1 MIAQLEQ
8 LLKSLI
14 GLDASSLGRGA
25 IERSL
30 RQRLQACAL
39 DKDAY
44 WDLVRESPTEQRA
57 LIESVVVPET
67 WFFRYPES
75 FALLTTQAR
84 ALQRQRPTGHALR
97 LLSLPCSS
105 GEEPYSMAMALLDAG
120 FAAQECQ
127 IDALDISQ
135 RALEQAAQ
143 GKYGANA
150 FRGDDPAIRERHF
163 QRDDDGS
170 QHIHARVRDMVNF
183 QCGNILGSFAPPA
196 HLGYDIIFCRNLLIY
211 FDRAT
216 QLQALANI
224 KRWLRS
230 DGLFFAGPAEA
241 GMLSQQGFE
250 ALDTAHSFAFRCR
263 PAPRPV
269 AAARTPVSFGTAKP
283 HMLAPVSLPVRPQPP
298 RPAPPLDAPV
308 SAAPATGL
316 AHIIALANAGR
327 SSEAASACTQHLAQH
342 GPSADLY
349 FWWGLIC
356 DGAGQTE
363 TALRHY
369 RKALYLDPYHARALA
384 HLAALLAAQ
393 GDHSG
398 AARLQQRL
406 KQRETHDVA
415 KS

>member
-14 GLDASSLGRGA
+14 GLDASSLGKGA
-25 IERSL
+25 VERSL
-30 RQRLQACAL
+30 RQRLQACAV

-57 LIESVVVPET
+57 LIESIVVPET

-75 FALLTTQAR
+75 FALLTSQAR
-84 ALQRQRPTGHALR
+84 ALQRHRPIGHVLR

-120 FAAQECQ
+120 FTANEFQ

-135 RALEQAAQ
+135 RVLELAAQ
-143 GKYGANA
+143 GRYGMNA
-150 FRGDDPAIRERHF
+150 FRGDDPNIRERHF
-163 QRDDDGS
+163 QREGDTC
-170 QHIHARVRDMVNF
+170 HRIHPRLRDMVNF
-183 QCGNILGSFAPPA
+183 QCGNILDSFVPPA
-196 HLGYDIIFCRNLLIY
+196 HTGYDIVFCRNLLIY
-211 FDRAT
+211 FDRPT
-216 QLQALANI
+216 QLRALSHL
-224 KRWLRS
+224 KSWLRT
-230 DGLFFAGPAEA
+230 DGLLFAGPAEA
-241 GMLSQQGFE
+241 GMLSQHGFE
-250 ALDTAHSFAFRCR
+250 SLDAAHSFAFRCR
-263 PAPRPV
+263 PIT
-269 AAARTPVSFGTAKP
+269 RTQ
-283 HMLAPVSLPVRPQPP
+283 PVRPASPHMAP
-298 RPAPPLDAPV
+298 KPRTTAPATSIAARPAPPRP
-308 SAAPATGL
+308 SAPAALPPNADATTGL
-316 AHIIALANAGR
+316 AKIIALANAGR
-327 SSEAASACTQHLAQH
+327 SVEASSACALQLSQH
-342 GPSADLY
+342 GPSAELF

-384 HLAALLAAQ
+384 HLAALLATH

-406 KQRETHDVA
+406 KQRETHDVG

>member
-25 IERSL
+25 VERAL

-75 FALLTTQAR
+75 FSLLTTQAR
-84 ALQRQRPTGHALR
+84 VLQRHRPTGHTLR

-120 FAAQECQ
+120 FTANEFQ

-135 RALEQAAQ
+135 RALEQAAL
-143 GKYGANA
+143 GRYGVNA
-150 FRGDDPAIRERHF
+150 FRGDDPNIRERHF
-163 QRDDDGS
+163 QRDADGAH
-170 QHIHARVRDMVNF
+170 HIHTRLRDMVNF
-183 QCGNILGSFAPPA
+183 QCGNILDSFLPPA
-196 HLGYDIIFCRNLLIY
+196 HMGYDIVFCRNLLIY

-216 QLQALANI
+216 QLRALSHL
-224 KRWLRS
+224 KSWLRT
-230 DGLFFAGPAEA
+230 DGLLFAGPAEA
-241 GMLSQQGFE
+241 GMLSQHGFE
-250 ALDTAHSFAFRCR
+250 SLDAAHSFAFRCR
-263 PAPRPV
+263 PA
-269 AAARTPVSFGTAKP
+269 ARTQPTRPPSPSIAAKP
-283 HMLAPVSLPVRPQPP
+283 RTTAPLAPFPKRAEPP
-298 RPAPPLDAPV
+298 RAPAPPALASDA
-308 SAAPATGL
+308 AATTGL
-316 AHIIALANAGR
+316 ATIIALANAGR
-327 SSEAASACTQHLAQH
+327 SVEARSACALQLSQH
-342 GPSADLY
+342 GPSAELY

-363 TALRHY
+363 AALRHY
-369 RKALYLDPYHARALA
+369 RKALYLDPFHARALA
-384 HLAALLAAQ
+384 HLAALLATH

-398 AARLQQRL
+398 AARLLQRL
-406 KQRETHDVA
+406 KQRETHDVG

>member
-25 IERSL
+25 VERSM
-30 RQRLQACAL
+30 RQRLQACAV

-57 LIESVVVPET
+57 LIESIVVPET

-75 FALLTTQAR
+75 FALLTSQAR
-84 ALQRQRPTGHALR
+84 AMQRHRPIGHVLR

-120 FAAQECQ
+120 FTANEFQ
-127 IDALDISQ
+127 IDALDISL
-135 RALEQAAQ
+135 RALELAAQ
-143 GKYGANA
+143 GLYGVNA
-150 FRGDDPAIRERHF
+150 FRGDDPHIRERHF
-163 QRDDDGS
+163 QREGDAS
-170 QHIHARVRDMVNF
+170 HRIHARLRDIVNF
-183 QCGNILGSFAPPA
+183 QCGNILDSFLPPA
-196 HLGYDIIFCRNLLIY
+196 RTGYDIVFCRNLLIY

-216 QLQALANI
+216 QLQALSHL
-224 KRWLRS
+224 KSWLHT
-230 DGLFFAGPAEA
+230 DGLLFAGPAEA
-241 GMLSQQGFE
+241 GMLSQHGFE
-250 ALDTAHSFAFRCR
+250 SLDAAHSFAFRCR
-263 PAPRPV
+263 SITRTQPV
-269 AAARTPVSFGTAKP
+269 RTPSPNAVPKPYTASP
-283 HMLAPVSLPVRPQPP
+283 AAPIATRTVPPRASAPAAQPP
-298 RPAPPLDAPV
+298 NADAT
-308 SAAPATGL
+308 AGL
-316 AHIIALANAGR
+316 AKIIGLANAGR
-327 SSEAASACTQHLAQH
+327 SVEANNACTLQLSQH
-342 GPSADLY
+342 GPSAELF

-356 DGAGQTE
+356 DGTGQTNS
-363 TALRHY
+363 ALRHY

-384 HLAALLAAQ
+384 HLAALLVTH

-406 KQRETHDVA
+406 KQRETHDVG